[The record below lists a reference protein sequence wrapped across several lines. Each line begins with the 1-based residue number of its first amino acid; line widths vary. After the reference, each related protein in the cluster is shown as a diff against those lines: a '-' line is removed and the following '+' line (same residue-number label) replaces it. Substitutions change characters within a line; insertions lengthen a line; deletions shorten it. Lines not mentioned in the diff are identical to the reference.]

1 MTSATKGINSTVTGE
16 KDTHKF
22 RMTCSKFET
31 FEAGAQ
37 VFIRYGNYSNRQL
50 LIHYGFAMKDNV
62 FSYARIKVALENL
75 LNNRQKQ
82 VLSGGYKLSDVVV
95 FKVKNNEFCIEM
107 LKSFRGFLWDVD
119 VHDPEAFLNAK
130 DLELDLEACGIM
142 KNFLENYFRGFTT
155 SIEEDERLLSQ
166 VTYKAFFAVIH
177 KQVAY
182 RLGYKNVIKK
192 QIQLVKILEQIL
204 RRLLNGEGNVLGQCE
219 SEPDNGKT

>member
-1 MTSATKGINSTVTGE
+1 MTSATKGINSTITGE

-50 LIHYGFAMKDNV
+50 LLHYGFAMKENV
-62 FSYARIKVALENL
+62 FNYARIKVALENL
-75 LNNRQKQ
+75 LDNRQKQ

-95 FKVKNNEFCIEM
+95 FKVRKNEFCLDM
-107 LKSFRGFLWDVD
+107 LKSFRGLLWKID

-130 DLELDLEACGIM
+130 DLGLDLEACGIM
-142 KNFLENYFRGFTT
+142 RNFLENIFRGFRTT
-155 SIEEDERLLSQ
+155 IEEDEKLLSQ
-166 VTYKAFFAVIH
+166 VTYKAFFAVIN

-192 QIQLVKILEQIL
+192 QIQLVKVLEQII
-204 RRLLNGEGNVLGQCE
+204 RRILNSEGNVLGQCE
-219 SEPDNGKT
+219 YEADNGIT